1 MKCDYESYDDVFS
14 DLIRLK
20 DQFWC
25 HHCDRGLFFP
35 KTCLIHVEEEV
46 VKDSGDGDA
55 NNDFLYWEILPHN
68 NPPYQGSH
76 ASRRYN
82 IIVSYLIFRHEAV
95 GHRGSC
101 R

>member
-25 HHCDRGLFFP
+25 HHCERGLFLP
-35 KTCLIHVEEEV
+35 NTCSVHVEKEEV
-46 VKDSGDGDA
+46 VEDSDVDDDGA

-68 NPPYQGSH
+68 NPH
-76 ASRRYN
+76 AREVMPHDD
-82 IIVSYLIFRHEAV
+82 II
-95 GHRGSC
+95 
-101 R
+101 